1 MMKQLKEKNAEE
13 LLSKDERIEELT
25 TQVKELEAK
34 QAIEI
39 EEIKAANVMALEALQ
54 IKMRERDEQILGLN
68 TQIKE

>member
-54 IKMRERDEQILGLN
+54 KQLRERDEQILGLN